1 MKSCGLGWAG
11 DHVADV
17 PLGRVDIPIKEIM
30 REAARPRGMR
40 LASAAKIAYKL
51 RQASQ
56 RARERVAEKRA
67 GNHLRCAILCG
78 TAASSACIGRL
89 GTCAYAQA
97 SVVPR
102 KSTSDD

>member
-1 MKSCGLGWAG
+1 MYHLLLVAG
-11 DHVADV
+11 DHAADV

-56 RARERVAEKRA
+56 RARERVADKHVAET
-67 GNHLRCAILCG
+67 HLRCSMRQSLN
-78 TAASSACIGRL
+78 S
-89 GTCAYAQA
+89 
-97 SVVPR
+97 
-102 KSTSDD
+102 

>member
-1 MKSCGLGWAG
+1 MRCDLFGWAG
-11 DHVADV
+11 DHAADV

-56 RARERVAEKRA
+56 RARERVASQRA
-67 GNHLRCAILCG
+67 EDHLRCVMLFW
-78 TAASSACIGRL
+78 SSFC
-89 GTCAYAQA
+89 
-97 SVVPR
+97 
-102 KSTSDD
+102 